1 MSTVNL
7 STFDNAF
14 DALIGHEGGYQR
26 DPKDRGNWTTG
37 VIGKGE
43 LKGTKFGIA
52 AHVYPHLDIK
62 NLTVPQAKRI
72 YLTDYWNRLNLDRLP
87 ETVRFDL
94 FDTAVNSGVRTAA
107 QILQR
112 AVGEVEDGLI
122 GVRTISAAAMLDP
135 QILDKRFNGHRLLFL
150 TDLRTPWPAFGR
162 GWVRRC
168 ATNLI
173 KD

>member
-1 MSTVNL
+1 MQENTL

-14 DALIGHEGGYQR
+14 DELIGHEGGFQR

-37 VIGKGE
+37 VIGRGE

-52 AHVYPHLDIK
+52 AHAYPHLDIK
-62 NLTVPQAKRI
+62 NLTEPQAKRI
-72 YLTDYWNRLNLDRLP
+72 YLTDYWSRLKLDRLP
-87 ETVRFDL
+87 DTIRFDM

-112 AVGEVEDGLI
+112 AVGEVPDGLI
-122 GVRTISAAAMLDP
+122 GSRTITAAAMLDP
-135 QILDKRFNGHRLLFL
+135 QVLDKRFNGHRLLYL
-150 TDLRTPWPAFGR
+150 TDLDTPWPRFGK

-168 ATNLI
+168 ASNLI